1 GQAQGEQIA
10 SLEEKLGRIESDR
23 HRLSL
28 TLPNLPHQTV
38 PVGKSA
44 AENVEI
50 RRYGTAKKLDFTPQ
64 PHWDLGVDLG
74 IIDLER
80 GTKIARSHFSVL
92 VGAGASLERAL
103 IDFMLD
109 LHTSEHGYTEVSPP
123 FLANT
128 NALLGAGNL
137 PKFEEDLFKV
147 AGDWNLYLIPTA
159 EVPLCNM
166 HRDEIL
172 DGRKL
177 PIRYVAYTPCFRSE
191 AGSYGTDVRGL
202 IRQHQFD
209 KVELVAYSIP
219 EQSYDIHEELTK
231 HAEEV
236 LKRLELPFRTVALC
250 TGDMGFAS
258 AKTYDIEVWLPS
270 HNTYREISSCSNTE
284 AFQARRANI
293 RFKREGRKSKSEFV
307 HTLNGSGVAVGRALV
322 AILENYQQGDGSVII
337 PEVLRPY
344 MRGQEVIE
352 PRP

>member
-1 GQAQGEQIA
+1 MLDPILFREKIDRVRAGMDQRGAKLHDEINFLIELDTERRKVLPLLENARSERKDVGGQIAQAKKEGRSVDDLLKVGQAQGEQIA

-80 GTKIARSHFSVL
+80 GTKIARSRFSVL
-92 VGAGASLERAL
+92 VGAGARLERAL

-236 LKRLELPFRTVALC
+236 LKRLELPFRTCLLY
-250 TGDMGFAS
+250 TSPSPRDGLLSRMPSS
-258 AKTYDIEVWLPS
+258 A
-270 HNTYREISSCSNTE
+270 
-284 AFQARRANI
+284 
-293 RFKREGRKSKSEFV
+293 
-307 HTLNGSGVAVGRALV
+307 
-322 AILENYQQGDGSVII
+322 
-337 PEVLRPY
+337 
-344 MRGQEVIE
+344 
-352 PRP
+352 

>member
-1 GQAQGEQIA
+1 MLDPILFREKINQVRAGMDQRGAKLHDEINFLIELDTERRKVLPLLENARSERKDVGGQIAQAKKEGRSVDDLLKVGQAQGERIA

-80 GTKIARSHFSVL
+80 GTKIARSRFSVL
-92 VGAGASLERAL
+92 VGAGARLERAL

-137 PKFEEDLFKV
+137 PKIEEDLFKV

-202 IRQHQFD
+202 IRQHHFD

-219 EQSYDIHEELTK
+219 
-231 HAEEV
+231 
-236 LKRLELPFRTVALC
+236 
-250 TGDMGFAS
+250 
-258 AKTYDIEVWLPS
+258 
-270 HNTYREISSCSNTE
+270 
-284 AFQARRANI
+284 
-293 RFKREGRKSKSEFV
+293 
-307 HTLNGSGVAVGRALV
+307 
-322 AILENYQQGDGSVII
+322 
-337 PEVLRPY
+337 
-344 MRGQEVIE
+344 
-352 PRP
+352 